1 MNELYPHDACAGLA
15 PLLFLVPLGML
26 FIYLNHRSDKALY
39 GMMLFGIAPIVL
51 LASFARDAVLLAVAR
66 YGSDR
71 IGQDLQHGCA
81 NMALFMV
88 TLIGFLLLHNYRA
101 FRFKRSQAKVQIAGI
116 QDKSVEPGDPY
127 SQHNLRKGALHYLMG
142 RGAAGLAGFLT
153 VLLLVR
159 YMDVSNYAAYTSLS
173 GVVSICGML
182 SSLGLE
188 RAVSLYVPE
197 GRMYRPVKELSRFIW
212 TISAIRFFTV
222 LLVTLLLY
230 VVWAEVN
237 RVISVSE
244 FKVFSA
250 ALACFIVGEAMF
262 EHFSSVLQALVMQK
276 TLTRLLIIQWAGR
289 LVLIVAVVAVESRI
303 NWEQAL
309 WIFAIPELLGV
320 LGFAV
325 VLMLYLRT
333 LSDPEHIKS
342 VNGVWPAWRKVAD
355 IGLHNYGFMLLATPP
370 QGYFMKILAA
380 VYLSEEVVAAYGFCV
395 SLAERVR
402 RYIPLHFFYNMLEP
416 VIMASYLKNNNFHE
430 LSNRCQLLYKS
441 NLLLMVPLIAWVAV
455 AGHTIIGLL
464 TGGKYQDLSW
474 ILLLVLVQ
482 LTVGSH
488 VVLLQLI
495 LNSLGKSR
503 VLFNA
508 SLFALPV
515 MIVAMKL
522 ALAADPLGLLL
533 GPLLFSIAMNMY
545 IVLHLARG
553 NLVYKPSWKMW
564 WSLVISG
571 AASFLLTLLLTNH
584 AQAWQPGAI
593 AMASASLAAV
603 MLAYGLALWLMK
615 AIGRSEILLVK
626 SFITGS

>member
-1 MNELYPHDACAGLA
+1 MSEQSLHDACSGLA

-26 FIYLNHRSDKALY
+26 FIYLNHRSDKVLFRK
-39 GMMLFGIAPIVL
+39 MLFGIVPIVL
-51 LASFARDAVLLAVAR
+51 LAGTARESVLLAVDR
-66 YGSDR
+66 YGGGR
-71 IGQDLQHGCA
+71 VGQDLQNGCA

-88 TLIGFLLLHNYRA
+88 ILAGFLLLHNLRA
-101 FRFKRSQAKVQIAGI
+101 FRFNRSNPKAQNAGI
-116 QDKSVEPGDPY
+116 QATPAESADPY
-127 SQHNLRKGALHYLMG
+127 SQQNLRKGALHYLMG
-142 RGAAGLAGFLT
+142 RGAAGMAGFLT

-197 GRMYRPVKELSRFIW
+197 GRLYRPAKELSRFIW

-230 VVWAEVN
+230 VVWTEVN
-237 RVISVSE
+237 QLISVAE
-244 FKVFSA
+244 FKFFSV

-289 LVLIVAVVAVESRI
+289 LVLIIGMVAAKASIDWDE
-303 NWEQAL
+303 AL

-320 LGFAV
+320 LGFVV
-325 VLMLYLRT
+325 VLNLYLRT
-333 LSDPEHIKS
+333 LSDPEHIKP
-342 VNGVWPAWRKVAD
+342 VHGGWPSWRKVAE
-355 IGLHNYGFMLLATPP
+355 IGLHNYGFTLLATPP

-416 VIMASYLKNNNFHE
+416 VIMASYLKNNNFNE
-430 LSNRCQLLYKS
+430 LSDRCQLLYKS

-474 ILLLVLVQ
+474 ILVLVLVQ

-503 VLFNA
+503 ALFSA

-515 MIVAMKL
+515 MVITVKVAL
-522 ALAADPLGLLL
+522 VADPLGLLL
-533 GPLLFSIAMNMY
+533 GPLLFSITMNLY
-545 IVLHLARG
+545 IVLHLARS

-571 AASFLLTLLLTNH
+571 AASFLLTLLLTKQ

-593 AMASASLAAV
+593 VMASASLAAV
-603 MLAYGLALWLMK
+603 MLAYSLALWLMK
-615 AIGRSEILLVK
+615 AIRRSEILLVK